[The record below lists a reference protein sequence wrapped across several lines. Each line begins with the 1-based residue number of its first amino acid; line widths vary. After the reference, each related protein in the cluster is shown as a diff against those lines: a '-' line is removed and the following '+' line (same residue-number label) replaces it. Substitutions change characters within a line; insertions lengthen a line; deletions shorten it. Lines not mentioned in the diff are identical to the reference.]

1 MKIYTL
7 FLFFFLTACH
17 TASGQKVINPDFDK
31 KIDNMI
37 GYSVPIITVEEACS
51 DTLRNFAF
59 LDAREKEEYKV
70 SHLPGAIHI
79 GYDNF
84 DISLVSGLSKN
95 KEIIVY
101 CSIGYRSDKIGDKL
115 KKAGYTNVHNLYGSI
130 FEWAN
135 RGFLIVDSNENPT
148 SKVHTYNKK
157 WSKWVDN
164 PSIEKVW

>member
-1 MKIYTL
+1 MKIYSICL
-7 FLFFFLTACH
+7 FLFLSVCH
-17 TASGQKVINPDFDK
+17 TSSGQKVLNPDFDK
-31 KIDNMI
+31 KIDKMI
-37 GYSVPIITVEEACS
+37 GYSVPIITVEEACA
-51 DTLRNFAF
+51 DTLRDFTF
-59 LDAREKEEYKV
+59 LDAREKEEYDV

-84 DISLVSGLSKN
+84 DISSVSGLSKN

-101 CSIGYRSDKIGDKL
+101 CSIGYRSDKIGNKL
-115 KKAGYTNVHNLYGSI
+115 KKAGYSNVHNLYGSI

-135 RGFLIVDSNENPT
+135 RGFLIVDNSGNQT

-157 WSKWVDN
+157 WSRWVEN

>member
-1 MKIYTL
+1 MKNYSVSL
-7 FLFFFLTACH
+7 FLFFFVCH
-17 TASGQKVINPDFDK
+17 TASGQKVLNPDFDK
-31 KIDNMI
+31 KIDRMI
-37 GYSVPIITVEEACS
+37 GYSVPIITVEEACA
-51 DTLRNFAF
+51 DTLRDFTF
-59 LDAREKEEYKV
+59 LDAREKEEYDV
-70 SHLPGAIHI
+70 SHIPGAIHI

-84 DISLVSGLSKN
+84 DIYSVSELAKS

-115 KKAGYTNVHNLYGSI
+115 KKAGYSNVHNLYGSI

-135 RGFLIVDSNENPT
+135 RGFLIVDNSGNQT

-157 WSKWVDN
+157 WSRWVEN